1 MVRTSLRI
9 GSRLAV
15 LLAVGTTACATE
27 GAGRPAAA
35 SEDDARLA
43 ASFDVVKVYKSPSC
57 GCCANWVEH
66 MRAAG
71 FDVEVEDTEQLA
83 SVKAEAGVPP
93 QLQSCH
99 TALIGDYVFEGHVP
113 AAAIVR
119 FLDEKPDLDGLAVPG
134 MPVGSPGMEMGGR
147 VDPFDVVAWNGVETS
162 VYESHR

>member
-1 MVRTSLRI
+1 
-9 GSRLAV
+9 
-15 LLAVGTTACATE
+15 
-27 GAGRPAAA
+27 
-35 SEDDARLA
+35 
-43 ASFDVVKVYKSPSC
+43 
-57 GCCANWVEH
+57 